1 MVRHLLLAGI
11 VKTDAGLRKC
21 THAAFGLME
30 SMFGVVVMGIVFI
43 ALYSGMA
50 KGFQSV
56 RSARENLRATQILLE
71 KFETLR
77 LYNWEQVNTTNY
89 IPLKFTNHYILHP
102 KGAGTIYYGTVNI
115 ANPPLAATEPYRD
128 DMRAVTINLSWQSGS
143 ATRTRSFTSFVA
155 RYGIQHYVY

>member
-1 MVRHLLLAGI
+1 MVRHLLFRRI
-11 VKTDAGLRKC
+11 VKTSAGRKQR
-21 THAAFGLME
+21 ARMAFGLME
-30 SMFGVVVMGIVFI
+30 SMLGIVVMGIVFV

-50 KGFQSV
+50 MGFQSV

-89 IPLKFTNHYILHP
+89 IPLKFTNHYVLHP
-102 KGAGTIYYGTVNI
+102 QRAGTTYYGEVTI
-115 ANPPLAATEPYRD
+115 AEAPLAASEPYRE
-128 DMRAVTINLSWQSGS
+128 DMRAVTINLSWKSGE